1 MIVQDKSSW
10 LRMVLDFRG
19 SSLRQTWKRIAG
31 VTLLSI
37 VVTYVYHQA
46 GYPEAYSLTA
56 LPFTLIGIALGIF
69 LGFRNN
75 ECYDR
80 YWEGRQLWGALVNV
94 SRSFT
99 RQVLVVVDPSEE
111 GTNSEQGPHP
121 AQRELVHRTIA
132 YVHALRHHLR
142 GTSPFVDLSEYLDE
156 SELELL
162 RCHRNVPIALLQ
174 GTAERVRVLWQ
185 RGWLHDLHLPVLET
199 ALTEMTTIQGGCE
212 RIKSTPI
219 PYAYSVLIHRIVGF
233 YCFFLPFGIVDTVQ
247 LMTPVVVLLISHAF
261 FGLDAI
267 GDEIEDPFGTDPHDL
282 PLGAIS
288 QTIEINLT
296 QLLGGREVCE
306 LPTPTNGILL

>member
-1 MIVQDKSSW
+1 MIVKDKSSW

-19 SSLRQTWKRIAG
+19 GLPRTWTRVAT
-31 VTLLSI
+31 VTLLSV
-37 VVTYVYHQA
+37 VVTYVYHQTN
-46 GYPEAYSLTA
+46 YPSAYSLTP

-80 YWEGRQLWGALVNV
+80 YWEGRQLWGQMVNV
-94 SRSFT
+94 ARSFT
-99 RQVLVVVDPSEE
+99 RQVLVIISPPEDEL
-111 GTNSEQGPHP
+111 NEQGHHP

-142 GTSPFVDLSEYLDE
+142 GTSPFVDLSQFLDDT
-156 SELELL
+156 ELEILQ
-162 RCHRNVPIALLQ
+162 CQRNVPLAILQ

-185 RGWLHDLHLPVLET
+185 RGWLHDLHLPVLEGS
-199 ALTEMTTIQGGCE
+199 LTHMTDIQGGCE
-212 RIKSTPI
+212 RIKLTPI
-219 PYAYSVLIHRIVGF
+219 PYTYSVLIHRIVGF
-233 YCFFLPFGIVDTVQ
+233 FCLFLPFGIVTTVH

-288 QTIEINLT
+288 QTVEINLT
-296 QLLGGREVCE
+296 QLLGGRDVCE
-306 LPTPTNGILL
+306 LPTPTNGLLL